1 MWPVRWKNVI
11 QIKKYLIAGPLPCKM
26 IGLKI
31 MDFIIWWADLREV
44 WYYTH
49 S

>member
-1 MWPVRWKNVI
+1 M
-11 QIKKYLIAGPLPCKM
+11 AGPLACKK
-26 IGLKI
+26 ISLKI

-44 WYYTH
+44 WYNTN